1 MSNRATFFERAAAR
15 LMDLD
20 NASYG
25 DERERAVFMEA
36 ATFGTTIG
44 TYLHLLGA
52 VVAAALGQLLLP
64 VVLVVLTFIPALAT
78 GWYSD
83 RRGVDIS
90 DLASR
95 AGTRAKA
102 VHITVANGVILL
114 VLLAM
119 LYTVST
125 GHGLVA
131 VPEPDL
137 ADPRT
142 RRIFTSMLGGAVVG
156 GLIGGLGGAAW
167 ALRKSRRPATVA
179 EGDDEHED

>member
-1 MSNRATFFERAAAR
+1 MTDKATYLGRAADR

-36 ATFGTTIG
+36 STFGTTIG

-64 VVLVVLTFIPALAT
+64 VVLVVLMGVPALAT
-78 GWYSD
+78 GWYAS

-90 DLASR
+90 ELAAR
-95 AGTRAKA
+95 AGTRTKA
-102 VHITVANGVILL
+102 LHIAIVFGALLL
-114 VLLAM
+114 VLGAM
-119 LYTVST
+119 LFTVST
-125 GHGLVA
+125 GHGLVP

-137 ADPRT
+137 LDPET
-142 RRIFTSMLGGAVVG
+142 RELLSSMVGGACVG
-156 GLIGGLGGAAW
+156 GVIGGAGAGGW
-167 ALRKSRRPATVA
+167 FLWKSRRRATA
-179 EGDDEHED
+179 ATEDDQG

>member
-1 MSNRATFFERAAAR
+1 MTDKATYLGRAADR

-36 ATFGTTIG
+36 STFGTTIG

-64 VVLVVLTFIPALAT
+64 VALVVLMGVPALAT

-90 DLASR
+90 ELASR
-95 AGTRAKA
+95 AGTRTKA
-102 VHITVANGVILL
+102 FHVAIVCGALL
-114 VLLAM
+114 VVLGAM

-131 VPEPDL
+131 IPEPDL
-137 ADPRT
+137 ADPQT
-142 RRIFTSMLGGAVVG
+142 RGLLTSMVGGAC
-156 GLIGGLGGAAW
+156 IGGVIGAAGAGGW
-167 ALRKSRRPATVA
+167 FLWRSRRRVA
-179 EGDDEHED
+179 AGTDDDEQD